1 MTIFYLDACLPTSV
15 GTLNATAVRPEG
27 DGDGDGMGIGSEK
40 KLENGFERFHRGSR
54 TDGGDGGGEPS
65 ENSVPTRLSEG
76 KQNAASE
83 ELRGF
88 TRASCTPRVARP
100 AFYPEK
106 SKIKAILKLKHQ

>member
-27 DGDGDGMGIGSEK
+27 DGDGDWERKK

-54 TDGGDGGGEPS
+54 TDGGGGGGDGEPS
-65 ENSVPTRLSEG
+65 ENSVSTWLSEG

-83 ELRGF
+83 ESRDF
-88 TRASCTPRVARP
+88 TRASCMPRRLRVP
-100 AFYPEK
+100 CF
-106 SKIKAILKLKHQ
+106 ILRRAK

>member
-27 DGDGDGMGIGSEK
+27 DGMGIGSEK

-54 TDGGDGGGEPS
+54 TDDGGGGGGGGGGSGDGEPS
-65 ENSVPTRLSEG
+65 ENSVPTWLSEG

-83 ELRGF
+83 ESRDF
-88 TRASCTPRVARP
+88 IRNRIRVPKIAYP
-100 AFYPEK
+100 MFY
-106 SKIKAILKLKHQ
+106 LK